1 MIKSMTGFASRQQ
14 VSGRYTWVW
23 EIRSLNARGFEV
35 RLRLPDWM
43 ECSDPLIRREL
54 ARTIKRGSVTV
65 TARLRDCTVD
75 MADRLDMDALER
87 KISQIAEIEAAALKQ
102 NVQLAKTSAA
112 EILLLRGVLT
122 SGDDEALED
131 LQDTMLEDLRDL
143 IAELDRV
150 RRDEGQTLERIL
162 TGQLDRI
169 DGLLHS
175 AGGIVDTRGR
185 QIAENLRERVDGL
198 LGSNEAID
206 DTRLEQEIALIAA
219 KVDVTEEI
227 DRLRA
232 HVRSAY
238 GLIKSDDAVGR
249 RFDFLAQ
256 EMNREANTLCAKSH
270 SSELSRLGLDLKA
283 TINQLREQLQNV
295 E

>member
-23 EIRSLNARGFEV
+23 EIRSLNARGFEA

-43 ECSDPLIRREL
+43 ESSDPLIRREL
-54 ARTIKRGSVTV
+54 AGTIKRGSVTV
-65 TARLRDCTVD
+65 TARLRDCAVD
-75 MADRLDMDALER
+75 IADRLDMDALER

-102 NVQLAKTSAA
+102 NVQLARTSAA
-112 EILLLRGVLT
+112 EILPLRGVLT
-122 SGDDEALED
+122 SGGDGALEAL
-131 LQDTMLEDLRDL
+131 QSTMLEDLRDL
-143 IAELDRV
+143 ISELDRA
-150 RRDEGQTLERIL
+150 RRDEGLALEKIL
-162 TGQLDRI
+162 TGQFDRI
-169 DGLLHS
+169 DGLLDS
-175 AGGIVDTRGR
+175 ASGMVDIRGR
-185 QIAENLRERVDGL
+185 QIAENLRERIDEL
-198 LGSNEAID
+198 LGPNETVD
-206 DTRLEQEIALIAA
+206 DMRLEQEIALIAA

-232 HVRSAY
+232 HVRSAH
-238 GLIKSDDAVGR
+238 GLLKSDDAVGR
-249 RFDFLAQ
+249 RLDFLAQ